1 MRKVCFFG
9 PNFLGLPGKSLKQR
23 AWANSNKEPD
33 PMDRVPHPQTPYM
46 GISEWYLMPKFMLVN
61 KTYPRGKPSLF
72 TSNTEQ
78 TLNRHSGNYTSR
90 WRKMKVC
97 DVTSYK
103 YLSHPQTTRRIYQ
116 NCRPND
122 RLKNWVEC
130 LTTQSTVSAYNWTFG
145 PCFSPPQKIEGRYS
159 DNETIDLQ

>member
-1 MRKVCFFG
+1 MVRWGILERRVNWNSSFSRRFVYLEFLFFLHT
-9 PNFLGLPGKSLKQR
+9 FISLKQR
-23 AWANSNKEPD
+23 AGANSNKEPD

-46 GISEWYLMPKFMLVN
+46 GISEWYLMAKFMLVN

-130 LTTQSTVSAYNWTFG
+130 LAT
-145 PCFSPPQKIEGRYS
+145 
-159 DNETIDLQ
+159 

>member
-1 MRKVCFFG
+1 MYLTLREIGSRQKAYGSREFRINGVRINGG
-9 PNFLGLPGKSLKQR
+9 PLYRVVSARGTCLKQR

-46 GISEWYLMPKFMLVN
+46 GISEWYLVAKFMLVN

-130 LTTQSTVSAYNWTFG
+130 LTT
-145 PCFSPPQKIEGRYS
+145 
-159 DNETIDLQ
+159 

>member
-1 MRKVCFFG
+1 MNLATGMPSSWIK
-9 PNFLGLPGKSLKQR
+9 KQR

-46 GISEWYLMPKFMLVN
+46 GISEWYLMAKFMLVN

-103 YLSHPQTTRRIYQ
+103 YLSHPQTTRGIYQ

-130 LTTQSTVSAYNWTFG
+130 LATV
-145 PCFSPPQKIEGRYS
+145 YS
-159 DNETIDLQ
+159 ISLQLGFRTMLFTPAKNRRSVLGLKL